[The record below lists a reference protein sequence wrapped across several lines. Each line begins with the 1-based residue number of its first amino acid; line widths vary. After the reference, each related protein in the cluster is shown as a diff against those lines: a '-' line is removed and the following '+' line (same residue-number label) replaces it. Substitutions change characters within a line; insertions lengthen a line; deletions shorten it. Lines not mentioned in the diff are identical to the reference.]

1 MKIVEAISA
10 VKSELKLNSNDAKP
24 NNRFIYSVIKSK
36 RSLIYSRTLDKGS
49 LFNSDSWMSLYCFP
63 LELSDVSECCGISF
77 NQVVSKSKAKI
88 PSTINYATGKQAIK
102 VYTLDN
108 GEEIQIVD
116 LDKLINSRSQKYKS
130 PIPDATISNG
140 YLVVNGN
147 ILGVKLR
154 LIPDAPEEVELANT
168 CKTYDSCGVLIQETC
183 PKPYLE
189 LDFNVQNDLWDAIR
203 KATCVEIAQFYG
215 IAYEDKENNARNDS
229 APVLPNKLKSE
240 E

>member
-1 MKIVEAISA
+1 MKIKDIIYQIRGA
-10 VKSELKLNSNDAKP
+10 LKLNTDDSVPSNRQIFATLK
-24 NNRFIYSVIKSK
+24 NK
-36 RSLIYSRTLDKGS
+36 RSLIYGRELAKGS

-168 CKTYDSCGVLIQETC
+168 CKTYDSCGILIQETC

-189 LDFNVQNDLWDAIR
+189 LEFNVQNDLWDAIR